1 MDEACPSKS
10 GSVIVCSRGSCCSE
24 KHVEE
29 GWRSSARDLMASVS
43 CSEAAGS
50 LLRTASVNRR
60 RKRLENMLVQLGEFS
75 SARQA
80 LDGAELVP
88 RTQTSLNALKDP
100 SKRAPV
106 PRDPS
111 RDFSD
116 FIRARE
122 FVRGA
127 QVRAEFAF
135 QSQGRCFL
143 DHQSF
148 CGC

>member
-1 MDEACPSKS
+1 
-10 GSVIVCSRGSCCSE
+10 
-24 KHVEE
+24 
-29 GWRSSARDLMASVS
+29 
-43 CSEAAGS
+43 
-50 LLRTASVNRR
+50 
-60 RKRLENMLVQLGEFS
+60 MLVQLGEFS

-100 SKRAPV
+100 SKRPPV
-106 PRDPS
+106 RRDPLL

-127 QVRAEFAF
+127 QVRPEFAF
-135 QSQGRCFL
+135 QSQGRCCWTIGAFAAI
-143 DHQSF
+143 D
-148 CGC
+148 